1 MEEGD
6 KKLIEKLIG
15 QNEELKKYVA
25 EHISF
30 EKKLDEY
37 SKRPYLT
44 SEEDLKR
51 KKIQKLKLAG
61 RDKLEEILAKYR

>member
-1 MEEGD
+1 MEESD
-6 KKLIEKLIG
+6 KKLIEKVIG
-15 QNEELKKYVA
+15 QDKELERYVK

-37 SKRPYLT
+37 TKRPYLT
-44 SEEDLKR
+44 PEEELER